1 MASDKTVV
9 TDKTKQEIQIL
20 FFTYSNIK
28 DKSVFTTASVNW
40 EYIWVL
46 QELHRTSDFF
56 PFFNF

>member
-28 DKSVFTTASVNW
+28 DKSVFTTASVN
-40 EYIWVL
+40 
-46 QELHRTSDFF
+46 
-56 PFFNF
+56 